1 MRSGKQDS
9 LGWLPVHRFP
19 VCGTN
24 LEGLWESSV
33 RTVLM
38 VWVGAWLAAT
48 SVGCQTHTA
57 LRDHTLKTSATLAE
71 LNCQQVVD
79 NLARFAVQPA
89 SLPSVAVLQSGNV
102 TLADQHAAAAAGT
115 YAPTITLADQ
125 LGGFPIFSLFLSP
138 NVSRNLTE
146 QWDLKPVTDTARIR
160 RIRAAFQIVLGAGA
174 TVDDHCE
181 DCAQTV
187 QELTADGSTLDCQLP
202 TGWFQIGCRR
212 DVPDT
217 ACYVGNCG
225 ETYVWVGPEGM
236 DGLSRFTLTIMQLS
250 TTDPKAATRTVVR
263 RYNAEDELET
273 TEVTETE
280 ELPERTTWQADAEDA
295 SDDTGKSDDT
305 VQRQPTITP
314 RRTAQ
319 SPKQARKR
327 KGTSGLMLPHAE

>member
-1 MRSGKQDS
+1 M
-9 LGWLPVHRFP
+9 
-19 VCGTN
+19 VCVG
-24 LEGLWESSV
+24 
-33 RTVLM
+33 
-38 VWVGAWLAAT
+38 VWVAAT
-48 SVGCQTHTA
+48 LVGCQTHTA
-57 LRDHTLKTSATLAE
+57 LRDHTLKTSGTLAE

-79 NLARFAVQPA
+79 NLARFAAQPA
-89 SLPSVAVLQSGNV
+89 SLPSVAVLHSGNV

-146 QWDLKPVTDTARIR
+146 QWDLKPVTDTGRIR

-174 TVDDHCE
+174 TADDHCE

-187 QELTADGSTLDCQLP
+187 RELTADGSTLDCQLP

-212 DVPDT
+212 DVPDH

-225 ETYVWVGPEGM
+225 ETHVWVGPEGM

-250 TTDPKAATRTVVR
+250 TSDPKPATRTVVR
-263 RYNAEDELET
+263 RYNADEELESTEITESEDLPGT
-273 TEVTETE
+273 TS
-280 ELPERTTWQADAEDA
+280 WQADT
-295 SDDTGKSDDT
+295 DDQGDDGGSTGET

-327 KGTSGLMLPHAE
+327 KGTSGLMLPNAE

>member
-1 MRSGKQDS
+1 MV
-9 LGWLPVHRFP
+9 LLCTV
-19 VCGTN
+19 
-24 LEGLWESSV
+24 GL
-33 RTVLM
+33 
-38 VWVGAWLAAT
+38 LAAT
-48 SVGCQTHTA
+48 TAGCQTHTA
-57 LRDHTLKTSATLAE
+57 LQEHTLKTSGTLAE

-79 NLARFAVQPA
+79 NLARFAAQPA
-89 SLPSVAVLQSGNV
+89 ALPAVAVLQSGNV

-160 RIRAAFQIVLGAGA
+160 RIRAAFQIVLGAAPQG
-174 TVDDHCE
+174 DDPCE
-181 DCAQTV
+181 DCTQTV

-212 DVPDT
+212 DVPAT
-217 ACYVGNCG
+217 ACYVGHCG
-225 ETYVWVGPEGM
+225 ETYVWVGPEGI

-250 TTDPKAATRTVVR
+250 TADPKPETRTVVR
-263 RYNAEDELET
+263 RYDADDTLES
-273 TEVTETE
+273 TEITEREAVPGT
-280 ELPERTTWQADAEDA
+280 TTWQTGTDESSAEGD
-295 SDDTGKSDDT
+295 SDEEQA
-305 VQRQPTITP
+305 QRQPTITP
-314 RRTAQ
+314 RRTAL

>member
-1 MRSGKQDS
+1 MRTAA
-9 LGWLPVHRFP
+9 LICIV
-19 VCGTN
+19 
-24 LEGLWESSV
+24 GL
-33 RTVLM
+33 
-38 VWVGAWLAAT
+38 LAAT
-48 SVGCQTHTA
+48 TAGCQTHAA
-57 LRDHTLKTSATLAE
+57 LREHTLKTSGTLAE

-79 NLARFAVQPA
+79 NLARFAAQPA

-160 RIRAAFQIVLGAGA
+160 RIRAAFQIVLGAVA
-174 TVDDHCE
+174 SADDPCE
-181 DCAQTV
+181 DCSQTV
-187 QELTADGSTLDCQLP
+187 KELTADGSTLDCQLP

-212 DVPDT
+212 DVPDS

-225 ETYVWVGPEGM
+225 ETYVWVGPEGL

-250 TTDPKAATRTVVR
+250 TSDPKSATRTVVR
-263 RYNAEDELET
+263 RYDGEDKLES
-273 TEVTETE
+273 TEITETE
-280 ELPERTTWQADAEDA
+280 PAADGVSWEADTEEEDA
-295 SDDTGKSDDT
+295 AAMRDDAA
-305 VQRQPTITP
+305 QRQPTITP
-314 RRTAQ
+314 RRTALT
-319 SPKQARKR
+319 PKQARKR

>member
-1 MRSGKQDS
+1 MRIAA
-9 LGWLPVHRFP
+9 LFCIV
-19 VCGTN
+19 
-24 LEGLWESSV
+24 GL
-33 RTVLM
+33 
-38 VWVGAWLAAT
+38 LAAT
-48 SVGCQTHTA
+48 TAGCQTHAA
-57 LRDHTLKTSATLAE
+57 LREHTLKTSGTLAE

-79 NLARFAVQPA
+79 NLARFAAQPA

-115 YAPTITLADQ
+115 YAPTISLADQ

-174 TVDDHCE
+174 APDDPCE
-181 DCAQTV
+181 DCSQTV
-187 QELTADGSTLDCQLP
+187 QELTADGSTLDCQVP

-212 DVPDT
+212 DVPDS
-217 ACYVGNCG
+217 ACYVANCG

-250 TTDPKAATRTVVR
+250 TSDPKPASRTVVR
-263 RYNAEDELET
+263 HYNADDELQST
-273 TEVTETE
+273 DITETE
-280 ELPERTTWQADAEDA
+280 AVPDSTTWQADVDDSSAEGDA
-295 SDDTGKSDDT
+295 AEEQT
-305 VQRQPTITP
+305 QRQPTFNP
-314 RRTAQ
+314 RRTALT
-319 SPKQARKR
+319 PKQARKR

>member
-1 MRSGKQDS
+1 MQTHLAWSVNPCNCAPLCQETIVRIAAFFCT
-9 LGWLPVHRFP
+9 LGL
-19 VCGTN
+19 
-24 LEGLWESSV
+24 
-33 RTVLM
+33 
-38 VWVGAWLAAT
+38 LAANA
-48 SVGCQTHTA
+48 VGCQTHTA
-57 LRDHTLKTSATLAE
+57 LREHTLKTSGTLAE

-79 NLARFAVQPA
+79 NLARFAAQPA

-160 RIRAAFQIVLGAGA
+160 RIRAAFQIVLGAGVSA
-174 TVDDHCE
+174 DDPCE
-181 DCAQTV
+181 DCSQTV
-187 QELTADGSTLDCQLP
+187 RELTADGSMLECQLP

-212 DVPDT
+212 DVPDS

-225 ETYVWVGPEGM
+225 DTYVWVGPEGM

-250 TTDPKAATRTVVR
+250 TSDPKPETRTVVR
-263 RYNAEDELET
+263 RYDADDKLES
-273 TEVTETE
+273 TEITETE
-280 ELPERTTWQADAEDA
+280 PVLEGTSWEADADEAETSEPRDDA
-295 SDDTGKSDDT
+295 AR
-305 VQRQPTITP
+305 QQPTINP
-314 RRTAQ
+314 RRTALT
-319 SPKQARKR
+319 PKQARKR